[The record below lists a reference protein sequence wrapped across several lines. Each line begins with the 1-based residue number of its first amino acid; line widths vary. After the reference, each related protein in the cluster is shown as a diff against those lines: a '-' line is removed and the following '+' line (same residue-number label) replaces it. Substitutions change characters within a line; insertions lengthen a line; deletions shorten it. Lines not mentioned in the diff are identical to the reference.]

1 MNTRAIQELPHLG
14 WEAARHREEFREMGD
29 SLVDLLCRLADEHK
43 GAASGDSEKVVIGL
57 VGRGIQSSRTPGM
70 HEREARRLGIGYSY
84 LLL

>member
-1 MNTRAIQELPHLG
+1 MD
-14 WEAARHREEFREMGD
+14 D

-43 GAASGDSEKVVIGL
+43 GAAGGDSEKVVIGL

-84 LLL
+84 LLLDFDRLGFPD